1 MRMSASRIRSI
12 NRSIARVNGIIC
24 GASDGP
30 RRIHVESSRPS
41 TSTILR
47 DTTRIVAV
55 PKRQCASERPLV
67 PASCMHRRGD
77 RLAVLSQI

>member
-30 RRIHVESSRPS
+30 RRIRVENPRLP
-41 TSTILR
+41 TSEILR
-47 DTTRIVAV
+47 NATRIVAV
-55 PKRQCASERPLV
+55 PKHQCA
-67 PASCMHRRGD
+67 
-77 RLAVLSQI
+77 